1 MKVVPFSQPLSGYL
15 KTSLE
20 LFEDAL
26 QMFIQTYGPIHVDIA
41 NCYRQMARVNHLM
54 NNSVHALTYQHKA
67 TLVFER
73 VLGVDHPETLSAYV
87 NLALYCHNTNQSA
100 TALRLLYR

>member
-1 MKVVPFSQPLSGYL
+1 MLCNAFLGDL
-15 KTSLE
+15 KSALE
-20 LFEDAL
+20 LFEDSL
-26 QMFIQTYGPIHVDIA
+26 QMFVQIYGPIHVDIA
-41 NCYRQMARVNHLM
+41 NCYRHLARLNYILNNPVN
-54 NNSVHALTYQHKA
+54 ALAYQHKA

-87 NLALYCHNTNQSA
+87 NLALYCHNTNQTA